1 VAYVGAY
8 KAILDNYSQEEIKTI
23 IGSSAGGIIGLAV
36 CCKISPDGI
45 IKLCSKYLSK
55 VTDDKTYP

>member
-1 VAYVGAY
+1 MAYVGAY

-45 IKLCSKYLSK
+45 IKLILTGKSHQ
-55 VTDDKTYP
+55 